1 MSLCWEYVCAFCMFW
16 ILTIFEFCAKSVT
29 ILENLIHFKADEG
42 ASRKLPTI
50 WRLFLEKSLYFGIM
64 RVWLSLFTIINII
77 HIKMPLI
84 KTVLKHIQD
93 CEPNVNRREALV
105 KTLLLAPKLAK
116 HFERISFLVECR
128 KAHTLSRFI
137 QDIMAR
143 TSIISSRDNFIA

>member
-84 KTVLKHIQD
+84 KTVLKHIQ
-93 CEPNVNRREALV
+93 
-105 KTLLLAPKLAK
+105 
-116 HFERISFLVECR
+116 HHRIPLVEPR
-128 KAHTLSRFI
+128 RNMYGGPQLLWYTLRSGLFSVY
-137 QDIMAR
+137 R
-143 TSIISSRDNFIA
+143 TYF